1 VTSDVSRLRAL
12 YMGTF
17 RDANDVMAKNDLR
30 SCGSR
35 TRCSQFP
42 CGPSGIAHNQLRT
55 ALPDFR
61 ELGRLDRVGSVR
73 RRT

>member
-17 RDANDVMAKNDLR
+17 RDANEVMAKNDLR

-42 CGPSGIAHNQLRT
+42 CGPSGDSAQP
-55 ALPDFR
+55 AADQ
-61 ELGRLDRVGSVR
+61 R
-73 RRT
+73 RHCPMSGNWATR